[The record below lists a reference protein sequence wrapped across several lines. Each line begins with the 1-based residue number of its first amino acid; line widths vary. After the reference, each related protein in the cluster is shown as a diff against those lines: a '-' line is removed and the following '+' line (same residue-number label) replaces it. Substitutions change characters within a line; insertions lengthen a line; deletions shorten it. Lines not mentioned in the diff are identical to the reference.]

1 MTGRQRIKI
10 CRRGLTDYSRIW
22 QEMKSFTG
30 ARQAATPDE
39 LWMLQHEPVFTLGR
53 NGRKEH
59 LLDAGGIPVV
69 CTDRGGQ
76 ITYHG
81 PGQVVVYTLIDL
93 HRRHMGVRQL
103 VDALQDAVM
112 DTLAGYHIESHSRAN
127 APGVYVDGA
136 KIAALGLR
144 VTRGCAYH
152 GLALNVDMDLSP
164 FACIDP
170 CGYPGMQVTQLG
182 ALTKDTSQAADRLI
196 ANLCTRLEYPETEDT
211 ARSTRGM
218 VQQVMAG

>member
-10 CRRGLTDYSRIW
+10 SRRGLTDYSRVW
-22 QEMKSFTG
+22 QEMKTFTG
-30 ARQAATPDE
+30 ARQSATPDE
-39 LWMLQHEPVFTLGR
+39 LWILQHKPVYTLGR

-69 CTDRGGQ
+69 QTDRGGQ

-81 PGQVVVYTLIDL
+81 PGQVVVYTLVDL

-112 DTLAGYHIESHSRAN
+112 ETLADYHIESHSRAN
-127 APGVYVDGA
+127 APGVYVNGA

-152 GLALNVDMDLSP
+152 GLALNIDMDLTP
-164 FACIDP
+164 FDHIDP
-170 CGYPGMQVTQLG
+170 CGYRGMQVTQLG
-182 ALTKDTSQAADRLI
+182 ALTKDTSQATDRLI
-196 ANLCTRLEYPETEDT
+196 AHLCTRLGYPETEEAVD
-211 ARSTRGM
+211 ASRGM
-218 VQQVMAG
+218 DQRVMAG